1 MFDPSLLDLLAF
13 VPSDRAVN
21 EYMDDTKS
29 SWSKGNYWL
38 GGQIK
43 LSPNEKITEP
53 LLKQVQQIQDEPYEA
68 CNGAE
73 LASIW
78 RAKRQFSQIQTAVH
92 HFREDAKKRVL
103 TELNKT
109 KLNPDVNRI
118 IVSFCG

>member
-21 EYMDDTKS
+21 EYIDDTKS
-29 SWSKGNYWL
+29 SWLKGKYWL

-43 LSPNEKITEP
+43 LSPNDKITEQ
-53 LLKQVQQIQDEPYEA
+53 LLKQVQQIQDEPYDA

-103 TELNKT
+103 TELNNT
-109 KLNPDVNRI
+109 KLNPDVNQI

>member
-21 EYMDDTKS
+21 EYIDDTKS
-29 SWSKGNYWL
+29 SWLKGKYWL

-43 LSPNEKITEP
+43 LSPNDKITEQ
-53 LLKQVQQIQDEPYEA
+53 LLNQVQQIQDEPYDA
-68 CNGAE
+68 YNGAE

-92 HFREDAKKRVL
+92 HFREDAKKRL
-103 TELNKT
+103 LHLCT
-109 KLNPDVNRI
+109 
-118 IVSFCG
+118 F